1 MVDALLEVSGVTKT
15 FGSLK
20 AVDGASLTV
29 RPGEIHALI
38 GPNGAGKTTFF
49 NCITGLYVPDSGRVL
64 YKGQDVTR
72 WSVGR
77 RVRHGM
83 ARTFQITTLFSH
95 LPVRENVELA
105 LRSRRGHNF
114 DLFRFRDSLSRV
126 KDEANEVMDSVGI
139 LDLAEQVAGEMD
151 YGDQR
156 ALEIAVAIS
165 LNPEVLFLDEPT
177 AGMAREEIGRITGLI
192 KKLSE
197 RTAVLLV
204 EHDVDI
210 VLSISDGITVLVSGH
225 VLADGTP
232 EEIRSN
238 PEVQAAYFGGAEGA
252 GEFVSIV
259 G

>member
-1 MVDALLEVSGVTKT
+1 
-15 FGSLK
+15 
-20 AVDGASLTV
+20 
-29 RPGEIHALI
+29 
-38 GPNGAGKTTFF
+38 
-49 NCITGLYVPDSGRVL
+49 
-64 YKGQDVTR
+64 
-72 WSVGR
+72 
-77 RVRHGM
+77 
-83 ARTFQITTLFSH
+83 
-95 LPVRENVELA
+95 
-105 LRSRRGHNF
+105 
-114 DLFRFRDSLSRV
+114 
-126 KDEANEVMDSVGI
+126 
-139 LDLAEQVAGEMD
+139 MD